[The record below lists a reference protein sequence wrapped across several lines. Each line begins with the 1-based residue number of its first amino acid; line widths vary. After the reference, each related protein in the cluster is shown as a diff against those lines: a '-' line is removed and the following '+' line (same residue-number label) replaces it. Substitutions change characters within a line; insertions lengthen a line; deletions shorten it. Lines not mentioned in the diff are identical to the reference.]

1 MLSKVK
7 FILLRRIMW
16 ALSVIGSR
24 ALRRKSAPSP
34 EDVRRIAAI
43 QFGGIGDMVLT
54 TAALRELAHAYPN
67 ARISI
72 VCSRQSHA
80 AFLSNF
86 PFVEDVIAF
95 DIYSLDSKKILK
107 KWFWTE
113 LLGMVR
119 YLRSKRFNL
128 LVNFHN
134 PFLIDWFLIEFLLV
148 ALSRAQFSVGVNPSY
163 LPKRSVYHRWI
174 SEDVLEG
181 MHYKDFFLDIIGLL
195 GVGSRNS
202 HTVFPLREDDVAY
215 AQALVNAH
223 SGQSPVIAVIHPGA
237 SAPHNHWPAER
248 YAELSSALTR
258 RRMQVFIIGS
268 AADQVRGEAISRIN
282 PDVQDLTGKTTLS
295 QTAALIA
302 RAAVFVGNDSSQFHV
317 AVAVNTPA
325 VGLIGGGSPRFH
337 LYSRENIRVIKKGVD
352 CAPCRDRTCHQME
365 CMKKIKV
372 GDVLEAVEG
381 LLAPAFHG

>member
-1 MLSKVK
+1 
-7 FILLRRIMW
+7 MW
-16 ALSVIGSR
+16 AMSVIGSR
-24 ALRRKSAPSP
+24 ARRRKSAPSSQ
-34 EDVRRIAAI
+34 DVRRIAVI

-54 TAALRELAHAYPN
+54 TAALRELAHAYPK

-80 AFLSNF
+80 EFLSNF
-86 PFVEDVIAF
+86 DFVEGVVAF
-95 DIYSLDSKKILK
+95 DIYALDSKKILK
-107 KWFWTE
+107 KWFWIE
-113 LLGMVR
+113 LLAMMR
-119 YLRSKRFNL
+119 CLRLNRFNL

-148 ALSRAQFSVGVNPSY
+148 ALSRADFSVGVNPGY
-163 LPKRSVYHRWI
+163 LSEQSVYHRWI
-174 SEDVLEG
+174 SEDHLEG

-195 GVGSRNS
+195 GVEPRSR
-202 HTVFPLREDDVAY
+202 HTVFPLGEEDVAF
-215 AQALVNAH
+215 AQALANAH
-223 SGQSPVIAVIHPGA
+223 TGQAPAIAVIHPGG
-237 SAPHNHWPAER
+237 SAPHNHWPTER
-248 YAELSSALTR
+248 YAELSCALTR

-268 AADQVRGEAISRIN
+268 AADQVRGKAISNIN

-337 LYSRENIRVIKKGVD
+337 LYSRDNIRVIKKSVD
-352 CAPCRDRTCHQME
+352 CAPCRDRTCQKME
-365 CMKKIKV
+365 CMKKIQV
-372 GDVLEAVEG
+372 GDALEAVEE
-381 LLAPAFHG
+381 LLAQAFHG